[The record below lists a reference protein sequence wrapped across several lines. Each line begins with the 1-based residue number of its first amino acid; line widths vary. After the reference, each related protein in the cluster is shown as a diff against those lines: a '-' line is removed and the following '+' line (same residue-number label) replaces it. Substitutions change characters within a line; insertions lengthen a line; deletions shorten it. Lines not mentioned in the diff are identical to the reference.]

1 MRRKTLAAAVA
12 VFVTRFR
19 SGFPMAF
26 VTAGI
31 LLSFAPASA
40 ASWGANYFPNIPL
53 TTQDGKTVHL
63 YDDLLK
69 DKKVVINFIYTRCG
83 DSCPLETARLAQ
95 VQRILGDRMGRD
107 IFFYSFSVDPVRDT
121 PEELK
126 AYAAKYHAGPGW
138 LFLTGKKADIDI
150 VRKKVGLAAHADENE
165 ITDHST
171 SIMIG
176 NTASGQWIRDSSMDN
191 AQYIAVI
198 IRDWLSSWTDR
209 APGSGYGGQS
219 YAEKRPLPASA
230 ADKGTYLFQTRCSAC
245 HTIGEGDGLGPDLLG
260 VTTVRKPDWLAGMIA
275 APNEM
280 LSKKDPVAT
289 ALFARFKEVRMPNL
303 RLGEVD
309 VNALIGFLKAQ
320 DAAHEGGHR
329 KAAAVG
335 AAPDVPG
342 KPAQ

>member
-1 MRRKTLAAAVA
+1 MRRNRLAA
-12 VFVTRFR
+12 
-19 SGFPMAF
+19 G
-26 VTAGI
+26 TAAAA
-31 LLSFAPASA
+31 LFLTPASA
-40 ASWGANYFPNIPL
+40 ATWGANYFPNIPL
-53 TTQDGKTVHL
+53 TTQEGKTVRL

-121 PEELK
+121 PQELK
-126 AYAAKYHAGPGW
+126 AYADKYHAGPGW
-138 LFLTGKKADIDI
+138 LFLTGKKADIEM
-150 VRKKVGLAAHADENE
+150 VRKKLGLAAHAGEDD

-171 SIMIG
+171 SLMIG
-176 NTASGQWIRDSSMDN
+176 NTATGQWIRDSSMDN

-198 IRDWLSSWTDR
+198 IRDWLSSWGDR
-209 APGSGYGGQS
+209 TPGTGNADQS

-230 ADKGTYLFQTRCSAC
+230 TDKGAYLFQTRCAAC
-245 HTIGEGDGLGPDLLG
+245 HTIGQGDSLGPDLLG
-260 VTTVRKPDWLAGMIA
+260 VTAVRKRDWLAGMIA

-289 ALFARFKEVRMPNL
+289 ALFIRYNELRMPNL

-309 VNALIGFLKAQ
+309 VDALIGYLQSQ
-320 DAAHEGGHR
+320 DAAKVH
-329 KAAAVG
+329 
-335 AAPDVPG
+335 
-342 KPAQ
+342 

>member
-1 MRRKTLAAAVA
+1 MAARAAVA
-12 VFVTRFR
+12 LFLA
-19 SGFPMAF
+19 AF
-26 VTAGI
+26 LTAGVF
-31 LLSFAPASA
+31 LSATPAWA
-40 ASWGANYFPNIPL
+40 VTWGANYFPNIPL
-53 TTQDGKTVHL
+53 TTQDGKTVHF

-126 AYAAKYHAGPGW
+126 AYAEKFHAGPGW
-138 LFLTGKKADIDI
+138 LFLTGKKADIDV
-150 VRKKVGLAAHADENE
+150 VRKKVGLAAHAGENE

-176 NTASGQWIRDSSMDN
+176 NTATGQWIRDSSMDN
-191 AQYIAVI
+191 AQYIAVMI
-198 IRDWLSSWTDR
+198 GDWLSGWQST
-209 APGSGYGGQS
+209 PGKS
-219 YAEKRPLPASA
+219 YADKPPLPESVS
-230 ADKGTYLFQTRCSAC
+230 DKGAYLFRTRCAAC
-245 HTIGEGDGLGPDLLG
+245 HTIGQGDSLGPDLLG
-260 VTTVRKPDWLAGMIA
+260 VTAVRKPEWLAGMIA

-289 ALFARFKEVRMPNL
+289 ALFTRYKELRMPNL

-309 VNALIGFLKAQ
+309 VNALIGYLKAQ
-320 DAAHEGGHR
+320 DAAQDGGHGR
-329 KAAAVG
+329 R
-335 AAPDVPG
+335 
-342 KPAQ
+342 

>member
-1 MRRKTLAAAVA
+1 MRRKRLAAGAA
-12 VFVTRFR
+12 AAALFLT
-19 SGFPMAF
+19 
-26 VTAGI
+26 
-31 LLSFAPASA
+31 PASA
-40 ASWGANYFPNIPL
+40 ANWGANYFPNIPL
-53 TTQDGKTVHL
+53 TTQEGKTVRL

-126 AYAAKYHAGPGW
+126 AYADKYHAGPGW
-138 LFLTGKKADIDI
+138 LFLTGKKADIEV
-150 VRKKVGLAAHADENE
+150 VRKKLGLAAHAGEND

-171 SIMIG
+171 SLMIG
-176 NTASGQWIRDSSMDN
+176 NTATGQWIRDSSMDN

-198 IRDWLSSWTDR
+198 IRDWLSSWGDR
-209 APGSGYGGQS
+209 TPGEGNADQS

-230 ADKGTYLFQTRCSAC
+230 TDKGAYLFQTRCAAC
-245 HTIGEGDGLGPDLLG
+245 HTIGQGDSLGPDLLG
-260 VTTVRKPDWLAGMIA
+260 VTAARTRDWLAGMIA

-289 ALFARFKEVRMPNL
+289 ALFTRYKELRMPNL

-309 VNALIGFLKAQ
+309 VDALIGYLKSQ
-320 DAAHEGGHR
+320 DAAKVH
-329 KAAAVG
+329 
-335 AAPDVPG
+335 
-342 KPAQ
+342 

>member
-1 MRRKTLAAAVA
+1 MRPKSVPASAVAAAVFLA
-12 VFVTRFR
+12 
-19 SGFPMAF
+19 AF

-31 LLSFAPASA
+31 FLSAIPAPA

-53 TTQDGKTVHL
+53 TTQDGKTVHF

-138 LFLTGKKADIDI
+138 LFLTGKKADIDV
-150 VRKKVGLAAHADENE
+150 VRKKVGLAAHAGENE

-176 NTASGQWIRDSSMDN
+176 NTATGQWIRDSSMDN
-191 AQYIAVI
+191 AQYIAAIV
-198 IRDWLSSWTDR
+198 RDWMSGWADSTRGKSYADKPPLSS
-209 APGSGYGGQS
+209 SLS
-219 YAEKRPLPASA
+219 
-230 ADKGTYLFQTRCSAC
+230 DKGAYLFQTRCAAC
-245 HTIGEGDGLGPDLLG
+245 HTIGEGDSLGPDLLS
-260 VTTVRKPDWLAGMIA
+260 VTTVRKPDWLAGMIG

-280 LSKKDPVAT
+280 LSNRDPIAT
-289 ALFARFKEVRMPNL
+289 ALFAKYKELRMPNL
-303 RLGEVD
+303 RLGDVD
-309 VNALIGFLKAQ
+309 VNALIGYLKAQ
-320 DAAHEGGHR
+320 DAAHEAGHR
-329 KAAAVG
+329 KAAAG
-335 AAPDVPG
+335 RAAADSLLHTERHPNN
-342 KPAQ
+342 

>member
-1 MRRKTLAAAVA
+1 MRRKSLAA
-12 VFVTRFR
+12 
-19 SGFPMAF
+19 G
-26 VTAGI
+26 TAAAA
-31 LLSFAPASA
+31 LFLTPASA

-53 TTQDGKTVHL
+53 TTQEGKTVRL

-107 IFFYSFSVDPVRDT
+107 IFFYSLSVDPVRDT

-126 AYAAKYHAGPGW
+126 AYADKYHAGPGW
-138 LFLTGKKADIDI
+138 LFLTGKKADIEV
-150 VRKKVGLAAHADENE
+150 VRKKLGLAAHLGENE

-171 SIMIG
+171 SLMIG
-176 NTASGQWIRDSSMDN
+176 NTATGQWIRDSSMDN

-198 IRDWLSSWTDR
+198 IRDWLSSWADR
-209 APGSGYGGQS
+209 TPGAGSADQS

-230 ADKGTYLFQTRCSAC
+230 TDKGAYLFQTRCAAC
-245 HTIGEGDGLGPDLLG
+245 HTIGQGDSLGPDLLG
-260 VTTVRKPDWLAGMIA
+260 VTAARKRDWLAGMIA

-289 ALFARFKEVRMPNL
+289 ALFTRYNELRMPNL

-309 VNALIGFLKAQ
+309 VDALIGYLKSQ
-320 DAAHEGGHR
+320 DAAKVH
-329 KAAAVG
+329 
-335 AAPDVPG
+335 
-342 KPAQ
+342 